1 MRKRII
7 YMIALSMLLVSAQ
20 KATGQGWGITFAVG
34 LESSQMDDMKYLQ
47 EHILSTYPVE
57 GKITSSSPPYTSAS
71 INLFKILYDHI
82 RVGAG
87 YSFSS
92 TGGKSS
98 YADYSGNIFTEITAT
113 SHRLGA
119 YLSYIVMG
127 GDRLDLALN
136 GRLDAIL
143 TNLTVGSYYSI
154 YNSSASMEN
163 EYRSFSPSGSVG
175 AELMYK
181 FENFS
186 IGMDAGYLVDLQ
198 GNLKDTG
205 DGDPLLDPNDT
216 DRVLR
221 SDWTGWYAH
230 IKALIWLNF

>member
-1 MRKRII
+1 MRKRTI
-7 YMIALSMLLVSAQ
+7 YMIALGMLLVSAQ
-20 KATGQGWGITFAVG
+20 KATGQGGGITVAAG

-47 EHILSTYPVE
+47 EHILSTYPVD
-57 GKITSSSPPYTSAS
+57 GKISSSFPPYTSFS

-87 YSFSS
+87 YSFST

-98 YADYSGNIFTEITAT
+98 YADYSGNISTEITAT

-119 YLSYIVMG
+119 YISYIVMG

-143 TNLTVGSYYSI
+143 TNLTVGSFYSI
-154 YNSSASMEN
+154 YNYSSGQEN
-163 EYRSFSPSGSVG
+163 EYRSFSPGGSVG
-175 AELMYK
+175 AEFMYK

-186 IGMDAGYLVDLQ
+186 MGMDAGYLVDLQ
-198 GNLKDTG
+198 GNLKDSG
-205 DGDPLLDPNDT
+205 NGDPLVDPNDT
-216 DRVLR
+216 DRVLS
-221 SDWTGWYAH
+221 SDWTGWYVH
-230 IKALIWLNF
+230 LKALVWLNF

>member
-20 KATGQGWGITFAVG
+20 KARGQGGGITFAAG
-34 LESSQMDDMKYLQ
+34 LESSQMDDVKYLQ

-57 GKITSSSPPYTSAS
+57 GRITSSFPPYTSAS

-87 YSFSS
+87 YSYS
-92 TGGKSS
+92 TAGGKSS
-98 YADYSGNIFTEITAT
+98 YEDYSGNIFTEITAT

-216 DRVLR
+216 DRVLS
-221 SDWTGWYAH
+221 SDWTGWYVH
-230 IKALIWLNF
+230 LKALIWLNF

>member
-1 MRKRII
+1 
-7 YMIALSMLLVSAQ
+7 MIALSMLLVSAQ
-20 KATGQGWGITFAVG
+20 QATGQGGGITFAAG
-34 LESSQMDDMKYLQ
+34 LESSQMDDLKYLQ

-57 GKITSSSPPYTSAS
+57 GEITSSFPPYTSFS
-71 INLFKILYDHI
+71 INLFKVLYDHI
-82 RVGAG
+82 QVGAG
-87 YSFSS
+87 YSFAS

-98 YADYSGNIFTEITAT
+98 YADYSGNIYTEITAT

-143 TNLTVGSYYSI
+143 TNVTVESYYSI
-154 YNSSASMEN
+154 YNFSSNTVN
-163 EYRSFSPSGSVG
+163 EYRSISPGATIG

-181 FENFS
+181 FNDFS
-186 IGMDAGYLVDLQ
+186 MGMEAGYLVDLQ
-198 GNLKDTG
+198 GNLKG
-205 DGDPLLDPNDT
+205 SGNGDPLVDPNDT

-221 SDWTGWYAH
+221 SDWTGWYVH
-230 IKALIWLNF
+230 LKALIWLNF